1 MSDKKER
8 RKSKK
13 TREEPEEEVVD
24 QPTDQSMI
32 SYNPSTDVIIKL
44 GQLVSIKNLLAQI
57 IDSHPECKWSSEE
70 VLRLGMWM
78 EELNKH
84 VRENAI
90 EGDGNIEDAD

>member
-1 MSDKKER
+1 MSEKKEK

-13 TREEPEEEVVD
+13 SREEPEEEVPS
-24 QPTDQSMI
+24 QPNENMI
-32 SYNPSTDVIIKL
+32 SYNPSTDVLVKL

-57 IDSHPECKWSSEE
+57 IDSHPECKWSSDE

-78 EELNKH
+78 EELNKY

-90 EGDGNIEDAD
+90 IPENNEVN